1 MLKMNNKE
9 MLLENARKITDK
21 IYDKMRVVEECHTI
35 AENIANK
42 KVAFIADDNQ
52 TIVDVTRVLTEDQM
66 QIIKNMAVIAIK
78 GNAED
83 AENWLE
89 QIANFKPE
97 ESLKKIEDG
106 TDDDEPEQEENDKTG
121 IIALTVNNIK
131 KLLDDGLT
139 QKQIA
144 VKAGVSLSTI
154 RRFLNN
160 NGLVNHREKANTP
173 SRK

>member
-1 MLKMNNKE
+1 MLKMSNKE
-9 MLLENARKITDK
+9 LLLENARKVTDK

-35 AENIANK
+35 AENVVDK

-97 ESLKKIEDG
+97 ESLKKNADETDDEPKQE
-106 TDDDEPEQEENDKTG
+106 DDDETG
-121 IIALTVNNIK
+121 IIALTVNNVK

-173 SRK
+173 S

>member
-1 MLKMNNKE
+1 MLKMNKE
-9 MLLENARKITDK
+9 LLLENARKVTDK
-21 IYDKMRVVEECHTI
+21 IYEKMRVVEECHTI
-35 AENIANK
+35 AENIADK

-89 QIANFKPE
+89 QIAGFEPKSKKAEDNEVDSE
-97 ESLKKIEDG
+97 EKQ
-106 TDDDEPEQEENDKTG
+106 EPEQKKNVV
-121 IIALTVNNIK
+121 ALTVNNVK
-131 KLLDDGLT
+131 KMINDGLT

-144 VKAGVSLSTI
+144 EKSGVSLSTVK
-154 RRFLNN
+154 RFLND
-160 NGLVNHREKANTP
+160 NGLIKHREKANTP
-173 SRK
+173 S

>member
-1 MLKMNNKE
+1 MLKMNKE
-9 MLLENARKITDK
+9 LLLENARKVTDK

-35 AENIANK
+35 AENVADK

-52 TIVDVTRVLTEDQM
+52 SIIDVTRVLTDDQM

-89 QIANFKPE
+89 QIAGFEPE
-97 ESLKKIEDG
+97 KKK
-106 TDDDEPEQEENDKTG
+106 TDDEEMDSEEKQEPEKNKKVV
-121 IIALTVNNIK
+121 ALTVKNVK
-131 KLLDDGLT
+131 KMIDDGLT

-144 VKAGVSLSTI
+144 EKSGVSLSTI
-154 RRFLNN
+154 KRFLND
-160 NGLVNHREKANTP
+160 NGLIKHREKAKTP

>member
-9 MLLENARKITDK
+9 LLLENARKVTDK

-35 AENIANK
+35 AENVADK

-97 ESLKKIEDG
+97 ESLKNADK
-106 TDDDEPEQEENDKTG
+106 TDDEPEQEENDETG
-121 IIALTVNNIK
+121 IIALTVDNVTK
-131 KLLDDGLT
+131 MLGDGLT
-139 QKQIA
+139 REQIA
-144 VKAGVSLSTI
+144 
-154 RRFLNN
+154 
-160 NGLVNHREKANTP
+160 
-173 SRK
+173 

>member
-1 MLKMNNKE
+1 MLKMNKE
-9 MLLENARKITDK
+9 LLLENARKVTDK

-35 AENIANK
+35 AENVADK

-97 ESLKKIEDG
+97 ESLKNADK
-106 TDDDEPEQEENDKTG
+106 TDDEPEQEENDETG
-121 IIALTVNNIK
+121 IIALTVDNVK
-131 KLLDDGLT
+131 KMLGDGLT
-139 QKQIA
+139 REQIA
-144 VKAGVSLSTI
+144 EKTNVSKSTI
-154 RRFLNN
+154 GRFLKDNN
-160 NGLVNHREKANTP
+160 LVRCREKANTP

>member
-9 MLLENARKITDK
+9 MLLENARKVTDK

-35 AENIANK
+35 AENVANK

-89 QIANFKPE
+89 QIADFEPE
-97 ESLKKIEDG
+97 SKKE
-106 TDDDEPEQEENDKTG
+106 DDEEMDSEEKQEPEKNKKVV
-121 IIALTVNNIK
+121 ALTVKNVK
-131 KLLDDGLT
+131 KMIVDGLT

-144 VKAGVSLSTI
+144 EKSGVSLSTI
-154 RRFLNN
+154 KRFLND
-160 NGLVNHREKANTP
+160 NGLIKHREKANTP
-173 SRK
+173 S

>member
-9 MLLENARKITDK
+9 MLLENARKVTDK

-35 AENIANK
+35 AENVADK

-89 QIANFKPE
+89 QIARFEPESKKVEDNEMDPE
-97 ESLKKIEDG
+97 EKQ
-106 TDDDEPEQEENDKTG
+106 EPEKNKKVV
-121 IIALTVNNIK
+121 ALTVKNVSKMIN
-131 KLLDDGLT
+131 DGLT
-139 QKQIA
+139 HVEIA
-144 VKAGVSLSTI
+144 EKTGVSKSTI
-154 RRFLNN
+154 GRFLKE
-160 NGLVNHREKANTP
+160 NGLTKTREKAKSP
-173 SRK
+173 SKEK

>member
-1 MLKMNNKE
+1 MLKMNKE
-9 MLLENARKITDK
+9 LLLENARKVTDK
-21 IYDKMRVVEECHTI
+21 IYEKMRVVEECHTI
-35 AENIANK
+35 AENIADK

-97 ESLKKIEDG
+97 ESSKKIEDV
-106 TDDDEPEQEENDKTG
+106 DDDEHKQEDDDETG
-121 IIALTVNNIK
+121 IIALTVNNVK

-144 VKAGVSLSTI
+144 EKAGVSLSTI

>member
-9 MLLENARKITDK
+9 MLLENARKVTDK

-35 AENIANK
+35 AENVADK
-42 KVAFIADDNQ
+42 KVAFITNDNQ

-97 ESLKKIEDG
+97 DSLKKNADE
-106 TDDDEPEQEENDKTG
+106 TDDEPEQEENDKTG
-121 IIALTVNNIK
+121 IIALTVDNVK
-131 KLLDDGLT
+131 KMLGDGLT
-139 QKQIA
+139 REQIA
-144 VKAGVSLSTI
+144 EKTNVSKSTI
-154 RRFLNN
+154 GRFLKDNN
-160 NGLVNHREKANTP
+160 LVRCRGKANTP

>member
-1 MLKMNNKE
+1 MLKMSNKE
-9 MLLENARKITDK
+9 LLLENARKVTDK

-35 AENIANK
+35 AENVVDK

-97 ESLKKIEDG
+97 ESLKKNADETDDEPKQE
-106 TDDDEPEQEENDKTG
+106 DDDETG
-121 IIALTVNNIK
+121 IIALTVNNVK